1 MARQEGEDC
10 NLYCS
15 SEEMCMDVYLV
26 HQLGVMLFKQG
37 RHGREGEI
45 KIKAEEL
52 IVKDILGL
60 CLAENLSHP
69 ELIVRI
75 TSVLLV

>member
-1 MARQEGEDC
+1 MAWQEGEDC
-10 NLYCS
+10 NLYYS
-15 SEEMCMDVYLV
+15 SEEMCKDVYLV

-52 IVKDILGL
+52 IVKEILAL
-60 CLAENLSHP
+60 CLAENLSHH
-69 ELIVRI
+69 ELNVRI
-75 TSVLLV
+75 ASV